1 MRHTPAWLGEV
12 SDRVRLRASG
22 VEHAVVLGEFHC
34 APSDPVW
41 RRRNEIGPVPHI
53 VFPGTGVGIAPDGG
67 SPFTA
72 DATQIIL
79 YDAGRP
85 YRRRLVD
92 PRGDHCTFL
101 AIHPTWLGALAA
113 EHAFGGVAGS
123 GTRPRFTTERTVA
136 TAPTVLLLRSLLA
149 ALRSGE
155 PDQLLVDEALAGLV
169 EAALRAGGNGV
180 GTAAGSEATRRRH
193 ERLVEDTKA
202 LMASDPSRVWALADL
217 GRTVGASSFH
227 LHRVFRATTGVTIHT
242 YQQRLRL
249 REALAVLGAG
259 ADDLASLALGLGFS
273 SHSHFTDRFRRE
285 FGVTPSA
292 ARRLRRSELRKM
304 VTAMEKSAP

>member
-1 MRHTPAWLGEV
+1 MRRTPAWLGEV

-22 VEHAVVLGEFHC
+22 VDPAVVLGEFHC
-34 APSDPVW
+34 APGDPIW
-41 RRRNEIGPVPHI
+41 GQRNDIGPVPHI
-53 VFPGTGVGIAPDGG
+53 VFPGTGVGIAPEGG

-72 DATQIIL
+72 DATQIVL

-101 AIHPTWLGALAA
+101 AIHPTSLGALAA
-113 EHAFGGVAGS
+113 EHALAGVTGS
-123 GTRPRFTTERTVA
+123 VARPRFVTGRTVA
-136 TAPTVLLLRSLLA
+136 TTPTVLLLRALLA
-149 ALRSGE
+149 ELRSGE
-155 PDQLLVDEALAGLV
+155 PDQLLVDEALVRLV
-169 EAALRAGGNGV
+169 GAALGGGEAGE
-180 GTAAGSEATRRRH
+180 GTALRSEATRRRH

-202 LMASDPSRVWALADL
+202 LIASDPARSWALADL

-227 LHRVFRATTGVTIHT
+227 LHRVFRATTGMTIHT

-259 ADDLASLALGLGFS
+259 TEDLASLAHGLGFS

-304 VTAMEKSAP
+304 VTAMEGTAT